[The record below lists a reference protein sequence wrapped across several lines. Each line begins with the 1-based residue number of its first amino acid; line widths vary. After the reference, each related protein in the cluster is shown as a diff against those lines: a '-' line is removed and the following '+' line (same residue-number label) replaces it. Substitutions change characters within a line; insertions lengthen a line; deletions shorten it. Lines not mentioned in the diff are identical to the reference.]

1 MNQVRFFLRAFLML
15 PFFPLMIFQ
24 GTRLRK
30 TLHFPA
36 EPSDT
41 SGEYGH
47 DGQKFKVLLIGESSI
62 AGVGASSHADGLAGM
77 FARELAAHYDWQ
89 VQWEVVAK
97 SGYTAH
103 KVNTKLLKHIKS
115 EHADLILIGLGAN
128 DALGWSS
135 PNKWATDIT
144 QILDQLQQRFPS
156 IPILFMNLP
165 PLRFFPALP
174 PLIRSSA
181 SHNLHLLGKE
191 LEQITYR
198 YEQVWFCGPSDE
210 FKLWSKE
217 LKQTADKNQLFS
229 DGIHP
234 SETTYRRWGSLLGRF
249 VINKELI
256 KQSKASS

>member
-1 MNQVRFFLRAFLML
+1 MNQVRFFLRAFLVL

-36 EPSDT
+36 EPTDI

-47 DGQKFKVLLIGESSI
+47 DGQKFKVLLVGESSI
-62 AGVGASSHADGLAGM
+62 AGVGASSHAKGLPGM
-77 FARELAAHYDWQ
+77 FARELADHYDWQ

-115 EHADLILIGLGAN
+115 EAADLILIGLGAN

-135 PNKWATDIT
+135 PHKWATDIT
-144 QILDQLQQRFPS
+144 QILNQLRQRFPRT
-156 IPILFMNLP
+156 PILFMNLP
-165 PLRFFPALP
+165 PLQFFPALP
-174 PLIRSSA
+174 ILIRSSA
-181 SHNLHLLGKE
+181 SYNLSLLGKE
-191 LEQITYR
+191 LEKISNK

-210 FKLWSKE
+210 FTTWSEE
-217 LKQTADKNQLFS
+217 LKQTTDKSELFS

-234 SETTYRRWGSLLGRF
+234 SEKTYRRWGSLLGRF
-249 VINKELI
+249 VIDKQLI
-256 KQSKASS
+256 KQSQASS